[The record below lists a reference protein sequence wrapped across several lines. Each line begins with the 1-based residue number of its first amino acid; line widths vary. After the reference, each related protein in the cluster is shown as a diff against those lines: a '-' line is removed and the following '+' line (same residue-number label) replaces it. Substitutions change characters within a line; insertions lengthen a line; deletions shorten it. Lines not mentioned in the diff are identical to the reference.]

1 MNRQRVMALL
11 RKDWAEILR
20 NAQALFPIILV
31 PLIFVIVLPSAV
43 ILLAGNPALGASVNG
58 MDQFLDNLPASMFPP
73 DYSEEQILVYAM
85 IVYFFAPFFLIIPVM
100 VASIIAS
107 SSFVGEKERRTL
119 EGLLYTPLSNRELVL
134 GKVLASFIP
143 AVVLS
148 WVAFV
153 VYTVLVN
160 ALGSRLLGGLFFP
173 TWTWGVM
180 MAALV
185 PLVAF
190 LAICLIVAVS
200 QRSKTMQGAQGVV
213 MLLVLPIIALVVSQA
228 VGLLLVDVGIV
239 LVASAILLVVDV
251 VVFGLIARSF
261 DRERTLTRL

>member
-1 MNRQRVMALL
+1 MDRQRVMALL
-11 RKDWAEILR
+11 RKDWAEIVR

-31 PLIFVIVLPSAV
+31 PLIFVVVLPSAI
-43 ILLAGNPALGASVNG
+43 ILLAGNPALGAGIQG
-58 MDQFLDNLPASMFPP
+58 MDQFLDNLPAGMFPP
-73 DYSEEQILVYAM
+73 DYSEEQILVYSM

-100 VASIIAS
+100 VASIVAS

-119 EGLLYTPLSNRELVL
+119 EGLLYTPLSDRELVF
-134 GKVLASFIP
+134 GKILVSFIP
-143 AVVLS
+143 AVALS
-148 WVAFV
+148 WVAFL

-160 ALGSRLLGGLFFP
+160 ALGARMFGGLFFP
-173 TWTWGVM
+173 TWTWVVM
-180 MAALV
+180 MLALV

-213 MLLVLPIIALVVSQA
+213 MLLVLPIVALVVSQA

-239 LVASAILLVVDV
+239 LIASAVLLVVNL
-251 VVFGLIARSF
+251 VVFRLVARSF